1 MRPLLNISG
10 IRERF
15 RSVLERHPGWRRAG
29 NYLLRH
35 KLLTVAGVFLV
46 WMTFFDRNSLLLHIE
61 RERNIS
67 ALQDSISYYRREI
80 ERQKTFLRELES
92 DPKQMEKFVREHYNM
107 KKPDEDIYLIRR
119 TND

>member
-1 MRPLLNISG
+1 MRPFLNMSSL
-10 IRERF
+10 EQKF
-15 RSVLERHPGWRRAG
+15 RAFLERHPGWLRTG
-29 NYLLRH
+29 HYLLRH
-35 KLLTVAGVFLV
+35 KLMTVVGVFLV
-46 WMTFFDRNSLLLHIE
+46 WMTFFDRNSLLLHVE

-119 TND
+119 SND